1 MHRTKFNKLGVFQ
14 FRRVRKENKK
24 MYTKLKNINFGWKRN
39 FELIYYYQFGEDQK
53 YYNFEIFLI
62 IIYK

>member
-24 MYTKLKNINFGWKRN
+24 MYTKLKNINFG
-39 FELIYYYQFGEDQK
+39 
-53 YYNFEIFLI
+53 
-62 IIYK
+62 